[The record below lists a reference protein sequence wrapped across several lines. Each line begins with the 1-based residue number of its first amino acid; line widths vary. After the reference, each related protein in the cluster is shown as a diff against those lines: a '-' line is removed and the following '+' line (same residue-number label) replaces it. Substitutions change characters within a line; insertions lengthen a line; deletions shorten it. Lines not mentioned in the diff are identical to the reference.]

1 MYPNGGNCRFCGKV
15 DHLARDCKM
24 TKEEAGSVIGKIDL
38 SKGADDD
45 DFHIFVEEKQKLGEE
60 AKVEKELEDFVE
72 KRKPQA
78 KKKVVKF

>member
-1 MYPNGGNCRFCGKV
+1 
-15 DHLARDCKM
+15 M
-24 TKEEAGSVIGKIDL
+24 TKEEAGTSVGKIDL

-60 AKVEKELEDFVE
+60 AKVEKELETFVE

-78 KKKVVKF
+78 KKKIVKF

>member
-1 MYPNGGNCRFCGKV
+1 
-15 DHLARDCKM
+15 M

-60 AKVEKELEDFVE
+60 AKVEKELETFVE